1 MKYKKTPKF
10 GAGAIYKIE
19 LSSQSK
25 YAADY
30 WLVIILALIS
40 LYNQL
45 FVSSILYRVVHIDP
59 VYFSRLVWQ

>member
-25 YAADY
+25 YAAA
-30 WLVIILALIS
+30 IFAS
-40 LYNQL
+40 
-45 FVSSILYRVVHIDP
+45 
-59 VYFSRLVWQ
+59 